1 MEQKNNNRNE
11 KGDFRQFD
19 MQSDPKRKSR
29 FLAVLFGFCPGA
41 GHMYLGKM
49 NRGLTLMALFFG
61 DIALGS
67 VFPPALF
74 LLPLI
79 WFYSFFDCLNLS
91 ALPSDRLG
99 DMPDEVGFGVLDQLN
114 LQRLKNKLPVKT
126 GGVLAGWALILVGG
140 YMLYEQI
147 AYRIIEF
154 LEALFQSDL
163 WWLSS
168 LVSKIPQM
176 VISVLIILLGIRLIR
191 GSRKPSEE
199 APVYGARRRTD
210 YTSSE
215 SAQPEDRP
223 SDTAASVMEL
233 IRSRRL
239 DRRPDEM
246 DIMAQQ
252 PEEPSDPEKT
262 SAPSEPSVS
271 AEPSDFAGDG
281 GEEPSAPDIR

>member
-1 MEQKNNNRNE
+1 
-11 KGDFRQFD
+11 
-19 MQSDPKRKSR
+19 
-29 FLAVLFGFCPGA
+29 
-41 GHMYLGKM
+41 
-49 NRGLTLMALFFG
+49 MALFCG

-67 VFPPALF
+67 GFPPALF

-91 ALPSDRLG
+91 ALPPDRL
-99 DMPDEVGFGVLDQLN
+99 DSVPDEVGFGMLDQLN
-114 LQRLKNKLPVKT
+114 LQRLKSKLPARS
-126 GGVLAGWALILVGG
+126 GGVLLGWALILVGG
-140 YMLYEQI
+140 YMLYEQV
-147 AYRIIEF
+147 AYRIIDF
-154 LEALFQSDL
+154 LEALFEADL

-210 YTSSE
+210 YAASE
-215 SAQPEDRP
+215 PVPSEDRP
-223 SDTAASVMEL
+223 ADAAASVMEL
-233 IRSRRL
+233 IRSRGL

-252 PEEPSDPEKT
+252 PEEPSAPEET
-262 SAPSEPSVS
+262 SVPSEPSVP
-271 AEPSDFAGDG
+271 AEPSDFAGDD
-281 GEEPSAPDIR
+281 GEEPLVSDIR

>member
-1 MEQKNNNRNE
+1 MEQRNNNRSD

-19 MQSDPKRKSR
+19 MEGGQKRKSR
-29 FLAVLFGFCPGA
+29 FLAVVFGFCPGA

-49 NRGLTLMALFFG
+49 NRGLTLMALFCG

-91 ALPSDRLG
+91 ALPPDRL
-99 DMPDEVGFGVLDQLN
+99 DSVPDEVGFGVLDQLN
-114 LQRLKNKLPVKT
+114 LQRLKSRLPSRT

-140 YMLYEQI
+140 YMLYEQV
-147 AYRIIEF
+147 AYRIIDF
-154 LEALFQSDL
+154 LEALFEADL

-210 YTSSE
+210 YAASE
-215 SAQPEDRP
+215 SAPAEGRP
-223 SDTAASVMEL
+223 SDAAASVMEL
-233 IRSRRL
+233 IRSRGL

-252 PEEPSDPEKT
+252 PKEPFDPEET
-262 SAPSEPSVS
+262 PAPSEPSDS
-271 AEPSDFAGDG
+271 AGDD
-281 GEEPSAPDIR
+281 GEEPPVPDIR